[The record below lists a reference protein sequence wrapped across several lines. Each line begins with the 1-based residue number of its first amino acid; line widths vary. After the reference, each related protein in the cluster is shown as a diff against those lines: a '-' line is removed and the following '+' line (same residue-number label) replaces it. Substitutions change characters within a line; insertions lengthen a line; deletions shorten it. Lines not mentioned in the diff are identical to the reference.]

1 MTGPTGERETVTNHN
16 SAHTP
21 PLLAVSGLSKS
32 FGHNTVLQDV
42 SFSLG
47 RGEVLALVGENGA
60 GKSTLMN
67 ILSGNLH
74 YDSGKIRLAGED
86 YHPASPAEA
95 QKKGVAIAHQE
106 TAIMPDLTVAENT
119 FFRREPRNAL
129 GMIRQKRLHADF
141 AALSASLG
149 FRLDGKRLGRQLS
162 AAERQLVEIAGAVS
176 AKPGLLILDEPTASL
191 SSEAA
196 KTVLGLMTQLKRQGT
211 SVIFISHRMGEI
223 MEAADRVVVL
233 KDGAL
238 TLAAAR
244 GEFGENDLIQAMVGR
259 TLENIFPERPAV
271 GDGPVRFS
279 VRGGTNANLPEIDFD
294 VGRGEVLGIAGLEGQ
309 GQKPLA
315 DALCGIAPFRSGTV
329 ELDGKVLK
337 LKSPA
342 AAIGS
347 GIASIPDDRK
357 HEGLSLSLPIRLNM
371 SFFAIS
377 ARSRSGFLPL
387 GYEREFVE
395 GARKRFSI
403 RSTDMEQ
410 PVGELSGGNQQK
422 VVFARWLAHE
432 PKLLVLYEPTKG
444 VDVQSK
450 SEIYHLV
457 DELSRKGVSVI
468 LISSD
473 LMELIGLSDRILA
486 LYEGRIT
493 GEIARPEF
501 SEEKIMRYAAG
512 LPSAALSAS
521 DAENEAVTHV

>member
-1 MTGPTGERETVTNHN
+1 MASLNTANHSPT
-16 SAHTP
+16 
-21 PLLAVSGLSKS
+21 LIAVSGLSKS
-32 FGHNTVLQDV
+32 FGRNTVLQDV

-67 ILSGNLH
+67 ILSGNLS
-74 YDSGKIRLAGED
+74 YDAGDIRLDNAD
-86 YHPASPAEA
+86 YKPSNPADAA
-95 QKKGVAIAHQE
+95 KNGVAIAHQE
-106 TAIMPDLTVAENT
+106 TAVMPDLTVAENV
-119 FFRREPRNAL
+119 FFGREPRNAL
-129 GMIRQKRLHADF
+129 GMIRQKQLHDDFSELADE
-141 AALSASLG
+141 LG
-149 FRLDGKRLGRQLS
+149 FDLDGRKLGRHLS
-162 AAERQLVEIAGAVS
+162 AAERQLVEIAGAIS
-176 AKPGLLILDEPTASL
+176 AQPDILILDEPTASL

-196 KTVLGLMTQLKRQGT
+196 HSVIKLMEQLKGQGT
-211 SVIFISHRMGEI
+211 SIIFISHRMGEI
-223 MEAADRVVVL
+223 MAAADRVVVL

-238 TLAAAR
+238 TLSAAR
-244 GEFGENDLIQAMVGR
+244 GGFSEDDLIHAMVGR
-259 TLENIFPERPAV
+259 KLENIFPARPALENA
-271 GDGPVRFS
+271 PVRFS
-279 VRGGTNANLPEIDFD
+279 VRGGTNANLPEIDFE
-294 VGRGEVLGIAGLEGQ
+294 VRRGEVLGIAGLEGQ

-315 DALCGIAPFRSGTV
+315 DALCGMMPLRAGAI
-329 ELDGKVLK
+329 ELDGKTLK

-342 AAIGS
+342 AAIDA

-357 HEGLSLSLPIRLNM
+357 HDGLALSLPIRLNM
-371 SFFAIS
+371 SLFAITER
-377 ARSRSGFLPL
+377 AKGGFLPL
-387 GYEREFVE
+387 AYEREFVE
-395 GARKRFSI
+395 GARERFSI

-493 GEIARPEF
+493 GEIARSEF

-512 LPSAALSAS
+512 LPDAGRAERLGAA
-521 DAENEAVTHV
+521 HV

>member
-1 MTGPTGERETVTNHN
+1 M
-16 SAHTP
+16 
-21 PLLAVSGLSKS
+21 K
-32 FGHNTVLQDV
+32 DV

-74 YDSGKIRLAGED
+74 YDSGEIRLKGDA
-86 YHPASPAEA
+86 YRPASPADA
-95 QKKGVAIAHQE
+95 ASSGVAIAHQE
-106 TAIMPDLTVAENT
+106 TAIMPDLTVAENA
-119 FFRREPRNAL
+119 FFRREPRNGL
-129 GMIRQKRLHADF
+129 GMIRQKPLHADF
-141 AALSASLG
+141 KTLAASLG
-149 FRLDGKRLGRQLS
+149 FSLDGRKLGRRLS
-162 AAERQLVEIAGAVS
+162 AAERQLVEISRAVS
-176 AKPGLLILDEPTASL
+176 AQPGLLILDEPTASL

-196 KTVLGLMTQLKRQGT
+196 QTVLKLMRQLKDEGT

-244 GEFGENDLIQAMVGR
+244 GEFDEDDLVQAMVGR
-259 TLENIFPERPAV
+259 KLENIFPARPALE
-271 GDGPVRFS
+271 GRPVRFAVS
-279 VRGGTNANLPEIDFD
+279 GGANARLPEIDF
-294 VGRGEVLGIAGLEGQ
+294 VVRRGEVLGIAGLEGQ

-329 ELDGKVLK
+329 ELDGKAVK
-337 LKSPA
+337 LKTPA
-342 AAIGS
+342 AAIGA

-357 HEGLSLSLPIRLNM
+357 HEGLALSLPIRLNM
-371 SFFAIS
+371 SLFAIS
-377 ARSRSGFLPL
+377 ERSRAGFLPL
-387 GYEREFVE
+387 DYEREFVE

-457 DELSRKGVSVI
+457 DELSKKGVSVI

-493 GEIARPEF
+493 GEIARADF

-512 LPSAALSAS
+512 LPSAGQNAAR
-521 DAENEAVTHV
+521 AEDGERLHV